1 MNRMRLFLA
10 IVLLLSIAEAKAKN
24 SLTDSLLKAVQKAAD
39 DEARLN
45 AILSLCAQNDI
56 HIDTFDK
63 YAVLAYRLAQHNN
76 DKIKKAY
83 AAYYLAYLL
92 YYSNDNDSART
103 TLDAALKELSLKNKE
118 GKKIYYKLKCF
129 KATTY
134 QGQRRNE
141 EALQILYPLLNEA
154 EKDDEPL
161 FIAQVMH
168 QIAVIEGQQTN
179 PQKLIA
185 WEQKAL
191 SILPKREPTSNIVL
205 ATIYATLGKA
215 YLQLNEPDSAS
226 HFHLQA
232 IEIFREENDPY
243 NLAVVLQRQ
252 VNLFL
257 YEKKTHEA
265 RFVLDELSLLNES
278 LKMGEGDVNFYM
290 SFINYY
296 LLTGDYDRVI
306 DMCKEHLYSEKA
318 TGNESIRLSYLKVLA
333 DAYKAKQDWKLYA
346 ATVEEWMAAKESYYK
361 SNSAE
366 AIAEM
371 ETKYEVQKKENLI
384 IRQKYDI
391 GKKNILFY
399 GSLIL
404 LALSGIIAWLFFRNY
419 NRKSE
424 MKLFMMQEEEK
435 RNALLAIKEAEEKE
449 RKRIAADL
457 HDSLGSYA
465 ASIKANADE
474 MMHTEHIATQNLE
487 LLQTNARE
495 MVSLLGDTIW
505 ALRKESL
512 NLSDISDRIKILLQR
527 LRPNYPRVEMYVRE
541 AIEKD
546 SSLQPNHAYHLFMIV
561 QEAINNALKHSGGN
575 EVVVSVSSKD
585 KWEVTVSD
593 NGKGMTGSKPSL
605 EGGNGRYNMQ
615 ARAENMECTIEWK
628 TSTSGGTVVTVA
640 PNTF

>member
-1 MNRMRLFLA
+1 MNRSKLILA
-10 IVLLLSIAEAKAKN
+10 ILLLLAASQAKGKI
-24 SLTDSLLKAVQKAAD
+24 SPTDSLLRKVYTASG
-39 DEARLN
+39 DEAQLS
-45 AILSLCAQNDI
+45 AILALCAQNDI
-56 HIDTFDK
+56 HIDTFEK
-63 YAVLAYRLAQHNN
+63 YAVLGYNLAQHTA
-76 DKIKKAY
+76 DKVKKAY

-92 YYSNDNDSART
+92 YYSNNNDSART
-103 TLDAALKELSLKNKE
+103 TIDAALERLPVKNKE
-118 GKKIYYKLKCF
+118 EKKIYYKLKCF
-129 KATTY
+129 RATTY

-141 EALQILYPLLNEA
+141 EALQLLYPLLNEA
-154 EKDDEPL
+154 EKNDEPL
-161 FIAQVMH
+161 FVAQIMH

-191 SILPKREPTSNIVL
+191 DILPRDESNADIIL

-215 YLQLNEPDSAS
+215 YLQMNYLDSATY
-226 HFHLQA
+226 FHLKA
-232 IEIFREENDPY
+232 IDIFRKENDPY

-252 VNLFL
+252 VNVFIG
-257 YEKKTHEA
+257 KKQPQQVREI
-265 RFVLDELSLLNES
+265 LDELSALNEKI
-278 LKMGEGDVNFYM
+278 KMGEGDVNFYM

-296 LLTGDYDRVI
+296 LLTGNYDQAI
-306 DMCKEHLYSEKA
+306 EMCKEHLYSKKA
-318 TGNESIRLSYLKVLA
+318 SGNESIRLTYLKALA

-346 ATVEEWMAAKESYYK
+346 TTVDEWMAAKDSYYK

-384 IRQKYDI
+384 IQQKYDI
-391 GKKNILFY
+391 AKKNILSY

-404 LALSGIIAWLFFRNY
+404 LMLGGIIAWLFFRNY
-419 NRKSE
+419 NRKNN

-435 RNALLAIKEAEEKE
+435 RNALLAVKEAEENE

-474 MMHTEHIATQNLE
+474 MMYTEHIAAQNLE
-487 LLQTNARE
+487 LLQTNSQQ

-512 NLSDISDRIKILLQR
+512 NLSDISDRIKNFLQR
-527 LRPNYPRVEMYVRE
+527 LRPNYPKMEMYVEE
-541 AIEKD
+541 AIDKD
-546 SSLQPNHAYHLFMIV
+546 IALHPNHAYHLFMIV
-561 QEAINNALKHSGGN
+561 QEAVNNALKHSGGN
-575 EVVVSVSSKD
+575 EVIVTVTSKD
-585 KWEVTVSD
+585 KWGVTISD
-593 NGKGMTGSKPSL
+593 NGKGMTHSAPSP
-605 EGGNGRYNMQ
+605 GDGNGRYNMRS
-615 ARAENMECTIEWK
+615 RAENMGCSIEWNAR
-628 TSTSGGTVVTVA
+628 SSGGTVVLIM